1 MESEAR
7 GLASELAG
15 SLARMSTLRT
25 PIVSAVIGEGGSG
38 GALALAVADRVLMLD
53 GAIYSVI
60 APEGAA
66 AILYRDATRAPE
78 ISAKLKLTAREL
90 KRLNVVDEIV
100 PEPETGTDADPD
112 AAAALLAE
120 SIMNALAELQRKRI
134 DRVVRERYDR
144 YQSIGRRHAKRPR
157 RRLLFPRRRRVGGK
171 AG

>member
-1 MESEAR
+1 M
-7 GLASELAG
+7 
-15 SLARMSTLRT
+15 
-25 PIVSAVIGEGGSG
+25 
-38 GALALAVADRVLMLD
+38 
-53 GAIYSVI
+53 I

-78 ISAKLKLTAREL
+78 ISSKLKLTAREL

-100 PEPETGTDADPD
+100 PDPDLGTEADPD
-112 AAAALLAE
+112 AAAALLGE

-157 RRLLFPRRRRVGGK
+157 RRLPFPRRRRVGGK